1 MARHRSPRGQ
11 RPSPVVAAAL
21 ARGSSGVSPSNPGPS
36 NPDVVGLTVEDPRV
50 RHRITAPSPTVRGR
64 VVVAAV
70 AAGAFVAAGQT
81 VDKAAV
87 TISDDATL
95 VASAKEASTAVGL
108 GGAAPAPEYLP
119 LTRPADPATAEA
131 VQAMAK
137 GQRLVDERVAQ
148 EAEANR
154 IRFVLPTKGIFTSG
168 YGARW
173 GVFHYGIDLA
183 NSIGTPILAAAD
195 GVVVESGPASGF
207 GLWVRIRHSDGMTTV
222 YGHINRSLVTEG
234 QRVRAGQEIAE
245 MGNRGNSTGPHLHF
259 EVWNAAGQ
267 KINPIIWL
275 HQHGIDF

>member
-1 MARHRSPRGQ
+1 LGLDDSDDGQ
-11 RPSPVVAAAL
+11 SKPALPNPALADPHSSKPDLTRAAAT
-21 ARGSSGVSPSNPGPS
+21 G
-36 NPDVVGLTVEDPRV
+36 TRV

-64 VVVAAV
+64 VMVAAV
-70 AAGAFVAAGQT
+70 AAGAVVAAGQT

-87 TISDDATL
+87 TTSDDPTL
-95 VASAKEASTAVGL
+95 IASAKEASSAVGL

-119 LTRPADPATAEA
+119 VTRPADPATADA

-137 GQRLVDERVAQ
+137 GQRLVDERIAQ
-148 EAEANR
+148 ETEANR
-154 IRFVLPTKGIFTSG
+154 PRFVLPTKGIFTSG

-173 GVFHYGIDLA
+173 GVFHWGIDLA
-183 NSIGTPILAAAD
+183 NAIGTPILAAAD

-207 GLWVRIRHSDGMTTV
+207 GLWVRIRHSDGTTTV

-234 QRVRAGQEIAE
+234 QKVRAGQEIAE

-259 EVWNAAGQ
+259 EVWNASGQ
-267 KINPIIWL
+267 KINPIMWL

>member
-1 MARHRSPRGQ
+1 
-11 RPSPVVAAAL
+11 
-21 ARGSSGVSPSNPGPS
+21 
-36 NPDVVGLTVEDPRV
+36 V
-50 RHRITAPSPTVRGR
+50 RHRIVVPSPTVRGR

-70 AAGAFVAAGQT
+70 AAGAFVAAAQT

-95 VASAKEASTAVGL
+95 VASAKEASSAVGL

-119 LTRPADPATAEA
+119 VTRPADAATADA

-137 GQRLVDERVAQ
+137 GQRLVEARVAQ

-154 IRFVLPTKGIFTSG
+154 IRFVMPTKGIFTSG

-173 GVFHYGIDLA
+173 GVFHWGIDLA
-183 NSIGTPILAAAD
+183 NGIGTPILAAAD

-207 GLWVRIRHSDGMTTV
+207 GLWIRIRHSDGMTTV
-222 YGHINRSLVTEG
+222 YGHINRSLVAEG

-275 HQHGIDF
+275 HEHGIDF

>member
-1 MARHRSPRGQ
+1 
-11 RPSPVVAAAL
+11 
-21 ARGSSGVSPSNPGPS
+21 
-36 NPDVVGLTVEDPRV
+36 
-50 RHRITAPSPTVRGR
+50 VRGR

-81 VDKAAV
+81 LDKTTV
-87 TISDDATL
+87 TLPDDATL
-95 VASAKEASTAVGL
+95 VASSKEASSAIGI

-119 LTRPADPATAEA
+119 VTRPTDPAAVEA

-137 GQRLVDERVAQ
+137 GQRLVAEQVAR
-148 EAEANR
+148 EAEASR
-154 IRFVLPTKGIFTSG
+154 IRFALPTKGIFTSG

-173 GVFHYGIDLA
+173 GVFHWGIDLA

-207 GLWVRIRHSDGMTTV
+207 GLWVRILHSDGTTTV
-222 YGHINRSLVTEG
+222 YGHINRSLVAEG
-234 QRVRAGQEIAE
+234 QKVRAGQKIAE

-267 KINPIIWL
+267 KINPVMWL
-275 HQHGIDF
+275 HQHGIDL